1 MRKTFLI
8 LFLLLSFTYAADIFY
23 CSGDQKIY
31 LYPYD
36 NQLRSEPHIIYF
48 KDEKGRS
55 MGVADRLIV
64 KLKDDK
70 TIDALLLKYKLTL
83 EKKLGQNLFVLK
95 VSNKSLTIE
104 TANRLN
110 EDIDVLYSQPDF
122 IKQTINR

>member
-1 MRKTFLI
+1 
-8 LFLLLSFTYAADIFY
+8 
-23 CSGDQKIY
+23 
-31 LYPYD
+31 
-36 NQLRSEPHIIYF
+36 
-48 KDEKGRS
+48 
-55 MGVADRLIV
+55 VADRLIV